1 MQLGCILLLRMKEG
15 ASPQKRRTCRRKTAE
30 LTVGA
35 RQVCCTPQQSPSDTL
50 LQPEDGALY
59 EVRWPLRAPCKSLPT
74 VKHANSP
81 NSL

>member
-1 MQLGCILLLRMKEG
+1 MQLGCILLLRVKDG
-15 ASPQKRRTCRRKTAE
+15 ASPQKTRPCRRKAAE

-81 NSL
+81 YSL